1 MTYIKI
7 NETIYPATINGRN
20 PDRDWDNRHSKSI
33 TLEMDHD
40 TALATFVDELDW
52 SIVYQPISYIEPGT
66 GKTITPEPETYDN
79 SEFCVA
85 GPITDNRNGTV
96 TVKMG
101 TKTAEEQLT
110 ELMEVIGNE

>member
-7 NETIYPATINGRN
+7 GETLYPATIDGRN
-20 PDRDWDNRHSKSI
+20 PDRDWDNRHSKAI
-33 TLEMDHD
+33 TLEMDHA
-40 TALATFVDELDW
+40 TALETFVDDLEW
-52 SIVYQPISYIEPGT
+52 SIVYQAGSYVNEAGE
-66 GKTITPEPETYDN
+66 TIIPEPETYDN

-101 TKTAEEQLT
+101 TKTAEEQLA